1 MMETSFNDFR
11 YQRER
16 WGRNIVLAIV
26 HLLMGIYVILIFY
39 PLFNMLISSLKS
51 TREIFSNPFG
61 FPEEW
66 LFGNYRTVWVVR
78 GFGTYFKNSVVVTF
92 ISMAFVILLGSMASY
107 GVSRYKYKLRTW
119 IYMLFLSGI
128 MLPLKMAIIPLFL
141 LIRSL
146 GLMDNHIS
154 IIFIFIAMGLP
165 STVFILS
172 GFMKTIPMD
181 LEYAARIDGCN
192 DWGIYQR
199 IVMPITKSAI
209 ALVTIYNAVPIWND
223 FFFPLVFI
231 QSNSLKT
238 LPVGLSTFVGQHGTN
253 WSLLFTGLSISIL
266 PMLFLYLFMSKY
278 FIRGMTAGA
287 IK

>member
-1 MMETSFNDFR
+1 MIDFR
-11 YQRER
+11 YQRDR
-16 WGRNIVLAIV
+16 WDKNIVLLIT
-26 HLLMGIYVILIFY
+26 HILMITYVVLIFY
-39 PLFNMLISSLKS
+39 PLFNMLLSSFKS
-51 TREIFSNPFG
+51 TREIFANPFG

-66 LFGNYRTVWVVR
+66 LFENFRTVWIDR
-78 GFGTYFKNSVVVTF
+78 GFALYFRNSIFVTV

-119 IYMLFLSGI
+119 VYMLFLSGI
-128 MLPLKMAIIPLFL
+128 MLPLKIAVIPLFL
-141 LIRSL
+141 LIRNL
-146 GLMDNHIS
+146 GLMDTHLS
-154 IIFIFIAMGLP
+154 IILIFVAMGLP

-192 DWGIYQR
+192 DWGIYRR

-231 QSNSLKT
+231 QSNRLKT
-238 LPVGLSTFVGQHGTN
+238 LPVGLSTFFGQFSIN
-253 WSLLFTGLSISIL
+253 WSLLFTGLSIAII
-266 PMLFLYLFMSKY
+266 PMLLLYIFMAKY